1 MVAEAF
7 MYTLLSILCLLG
19 FVAARI
25 LTDDYESRTGKT
37 SYGWSIVGLADLI
50 FVIIN
55 AVKALMLLGW

>member
-19 FVAARI
+19 FVAARF
-25 LTDDYESRTGKT
+25 LADDYESRTGKT

-55 AVKALMLLGW
+55 AVKALMLLG